1 MTSANNTSSMGI
13 PDEMFERGKVPMTKC
28 EVRVLSLSKLKLQ
41 NCSKV
46 IDIGA
51 GTGSISIEAALIAS
65 NGKVY
70 SIEVNSEAIELLEKN
85 AEKFKVSN
93 MDIIQGCAPDAI
105 SGLDCIDRVFIGGSK
120 GRMTEIFDWMEKG
133 TLPGTIVV
141 ANAITIESASSV
153 IALFE
158 ERGYEKLDISLVQVS
173 KGRRVSGL
181 TMMSANNPIYII
193 SAKRR
198 G

>member
-1 MTSANNTSSMGI
+1 MKISSDFYGMGI
-13 PDEMFERGKVPMTKC
+13 ADENFERGKVPMTKC
-28 EVRVLSLSKLKLQ
+28 EVRVLSLSKLRLQ
-41 NCSKV
+41 NGSRV

-65 NGKVY
+65 AGKVY
-70 SIEVNSEAIELLEKN
+70 SVEVNKEAVELIKNN
-85 AEKFKVSN
+85 AEKFGALN
-93 MDIIQGCAPDAI
+93 MDIVQGYAPEAMSEI
-105 SGLDCIDRVFIGGSK
+105 TGIDRVFIGGSK
-120 GRMTEIFDWMEKG
+120 GRMDKIFDWMEKG

-141 ANAITIESASSV
+141 ANAITIESASS
-153 IALFE
+153 IIKLFE
-158 ERGYEKLDISLVQVS
+158 ERGYEDMDISLVQVS